1 MQDNLRVLFIGDIV
15 GKPGRSAVKTIL
27 SGLIEKLKIDFIIAN
42 GENAAGGF
50 GITEKIA
57 KELFQQRI
65 NVITTGNHIWDKK
78 DDISYIAKDP
88 WILRPFNYPP
98 GVPGQGSIIY
108 NLNGLNIGIINLI
121 GRVFMAPVDC
131 PFRKGLAEVERISE
145 TTRIIIIDFH
155 AEATSEKIA
164 LGYYLDGKVS
174 AVIGTHTHVQT
185 ADERILPK
193 GTAYITDV
201 GMTGPFDSIIGIE
214 VTQIIDRFL
223 YQMPKKFEVAKGK
236 SIFSAVLLDINT
248 KTGLARSIQRL
259 YLTCGQ

>member
-15 GKPGRSAVKTIL
+15 GKPGRTIVKSL
-27 SGLIEKLKIDFIIAN
+27 LPGLIEKLRIDFVIAN

-50 GITEKIA
+50 GITEKVA
-57 KELFQQRI
+57 KELFQQKI
-65 NVITTGNHIWDKK
+65 NVITTGNHVWDKK
-78 DDISYIAKDP
+78 EDISYIAKEP
-88 WILRPFNYPP
+88 LILRPFNYPP

-108 NLNGLNIGIINLI
+108 SLNGLKIGVINLA
-121 GRVFMAPVDC
+121 GRVFMTAVDC
-131 PFRKGLAEVERISE
+131 PFRTGLSEIERISGE
-145 TTRIIIIDFH
+145 TRIIIIDFH

-164 LGYYLDGKVS
+164 LGYYLDGRVS

-201 GMTGPFDSIIGIE
+201 GMTGPVDSIIGIE
-214 VTQIIDRFL
+214 VPQIIERFL
-223 YQMPKKFEVAKGK
+223 YQMPKKFDVAKGR
-236 SIFSAVLLDINT
+236 SVLSAVLIDINT

-259 YLTCGQ
+259 YLRGG

>member
-15 GKPGRSAVKTIL
+15 GKPGRIAVKSL
-27 SGLIEKLKIDFIIAN
+27 LPGLIERLRIDFIIAN

-50 GITEKIA
+50 GITEKVA
-57 KELFQQRI
+57 KELFQHKI
-65 NVITTGNHIWDKK
+65 NVITTGNHVWDKK
-78 DDISYIAKDP
+78 EDISYIANEP
-88 WILRPFNYPP
+88 LILRPFNYPP

-108 NLNGLNIGIINLI
+108 TLKGLKIGVINLA
-121 GRVFMAPVDC
+121 GRVFMTPVDC
-131 PFRKGLAEVERISE
+131 PFRAGLSEIERISGE
-145 TTRIIIIDFH
+145 TRIIIIDFH

-164 LGYYLDGKVS
+164 LGYYLDGMVS

-201 GMTGPFDSIIGIE
+201 GMTGPIDSIIGIE
-214 VTQIIDRFL
+214 VPQIIERFL
-223 YQMPKKFEVAKGK
+223 YQMPKKFDVAKGR
-236 SIFSAVLLDINT
+236 SILSAVLIDINT

-259 YLTCGQ
+259 YLTGG

>member
-1 MQDNLRVLFIGDIV
+1 MQDNLRLLFIGDIV
-15 GKPGRSAVKTIL
+15 GKPGRSAVKTL
-27 SGLIEKLKIDFIIAN
+27 LPGLIDKLKIDFIIAN

-50 GITEKIA
+50 GITEKVA

-65 NVITTGNHIWDKK
+65 HVLTTGNHVWDKK
-78 DDISYIAKDP
+78 EDISYIAKEP
-88 WILRPFNYPP
+88 HILRPFNYPP

-108 NLNGLNIGIINLI
+108 ELNGLKIGVINLA
-121 GRVFMAPVDC
+121 GRVFMTPVDC
-131 PFRKGLAEVERISE
+131 PFRTGLAEVERISE
-145 TTRIIIIDFH
+145 ITKIIIVDIH

-185 ADERILPK
+185 ADERILPG

-201 GMTGPFDSIIGIE
+201 GMTGPLDSIIGIE
-214 VTQIIDRFL
+214 VPQIIERFL
-223 YQMPKKFEVAKGK
+223 YQMPKKFEVAKGRTV
-236 SIFSAVLLDINT
+236 FSAVVVDVNT

-259 YLTCGQ
+259 YLTGQ

>member
-50 GITEKIA
+50 GITEKVA

-88 WILRPFNYPP
+88 CILRPFNYPP

-108 NLNGLNIGIINLI
+108 NLNGLNIGVINLI

-131 PFRKGLAEVERISE
+131 PFRMGLAEVERISE

-201 GMTGPFDSIIGIE
+201 GMTGPLDSIIGIE
-214 VTQIIDRFL
+214 VPQIIERFL

-259 YLTCGQ
+259 YLSCG